1 MSEVVYLGR
10 GRHEKHKQQFFCY
23 IDLLC
28 EGWVEGFPFWWNNMT
43 QMHPKIALLQRLS
56 GEILINVF

>member
-28 EGWVEGFPFWWNNMT
+28 DGWVEHFPFWWNNMT
-43 QMHPKIALLQRLS
+43 RMHPKIALFQRPS
-56 GEILINVF
+56 G